1 MRLSAASRS
10 EMNRGVRSPFSL
22 CGAFMLRRRQGTP
35 DTGDDHE
42 MHITRRKTK
51 QIRVGNVK
59 IGGDAPI
66 SVQSMCSTDTRDVAA
81 TVEQIRQL
89 EAVGCELIRVA
100 VPDMEAAE
108 ALRKIKAQMS
118 VPLIADIHFDHRLA
132 VKAAG
137 VVDCV
142 RINPG
147 NIGAWWKVTEVIK
160 AVNDRGIPLRIGVNG
175 GSLERALL
183 DKYGYPTAEALAE
196 SALNAVHA
204 LEDVGFTNMKVSLKA
219 SDVHLAIDA
228 YWLFAHQTDYPLHI
242 GITEA
247 GTVMTGAV
255 KSAIG
260 LGWLLSHG
268 IGDTLRV
275 SLAADPVE
283 EVKVGFEIL
292 KSLELRHRGINV
304 IACPT
309 CGRVEIDVVRMA
321 NELEKRL
328 AHIKTPLN
336 VSVLGCVVNGIGEG
350 KEADIGVAGGEGV
363 GILFKKG
370 KLLRKV
376 PMAELMDRLIEEVEL
391 LAREKEAEGA
401 RDEQPAPP
409 YEHAS
414 SPVRSD
420 GSMATSSLVRELP
433 VI

>member
-1 MRLSAASRS
+1 
-10 EMNRGVRSPFSL
+10 
-22 CGAFMLRRRQGTP
+22 
-35 DTGDDHE
+35 
-42 MHITRRKTK
+42 MHITRRRTR
-51 QIRVGNVK
+51 QIQVGTVK

-66 SVQSMCSTDTRDVAA
+66 SVQSMCSTDTRDVDQ

-100 VPDMEAAE
+100 VPDEEAAA
-108 ALRKIKAQMS
+108 ALPRIKAAMT
-118 VPLIADIHFDHRLA
+118 VPLIADIHFDYRLA
-132 VKAAG
+132 VKAAA

-147 NIGAWWKVTEVIK
+147 NIGAWWKVEEVIK
-160 AVNDRGIPLRIGVNG
+160 AVNDRGIPIRVGVNG
-175 GSLERALL
+175 GSLERPLL
-183 DKYGYPTAEALAE
+183 EKYGWPSPEALSE

-219 SDVHLAIDA
+219 SDVHHAIDA
-228 YWLFAHQTDYPLHI
+228 YWLFAHQSDYPLHI

-247 GTVMTGAV
+247 GTAMTGAV

-260 LGWLLSHG
+260 LGYLLANG

-328 AHIKTPLN
+328 GHIKTPLN

-350 KEADIGVAGGEGV
+350 KEADIGIAGGEGK

-370 KLLRKV
+370 KLVRKV
-376 PMAELMDRLIEEVEL
+376 PMEELMDTLIEEVEQ
-391 LAREKEAEGA
+391 LAKEKEAEGNEEA
-401 RDEQPAPP
+401 PSGMDLSRRQPGSPQSDR
-409 YEHAS
+409 S
-414 SPVRSD
+414 STLGREIPV
-420 GSMATSSLVRELP
+420 LP
-433 VI
+433 HR

>member
-1 MRLSAASRS
+1 
-10 EMNRGVRSPFSL
+10 
-22 CGAFMLRRRQGTP
+22 
-35 DTGDDHE
+35 
-42 MHITRRKTK
+42 MHITRRKTR

-66 SVQSMCSTDTRDVAA
+66 SVQSMTIPSTRDVRA
-81 TVEQIRQL
+81 TVEQIHQL
-89 EAVGCELIRVA
+89 EQAGCELVRVA

-108 ALRKIKAQMS
+108 ALPKIKAQITI
-118 VPLIADIHFDHRLA
+118 PLIADIHFDHRLA
-132 VKAAG
+132 LKAAE

-147 NIGAWWKVTEVIK
+147 NIGAWWKTAEVIK
-160 AVNDRGIPLRIGVNG
+160 AVNDRGIPIRVGVNG
-175 GSLERALL
+175 GSLERHLL
-183 DKYGYPTAEALAE
+183 EKYGYPTAEALAE

-219 SDVHLAIDA
+219 SDVHMAIDA
-228 YWLFAHQTDYPLHI
+228 YWLFAQQSNHPLHI

-247 GTVMTGAV
+247 GTAQTGAV

-260 LGWLLSHG
+260 LGWLLSQG

-283 EVKVGFEIL
+283 EVRVGFEIL

-328 AHIKTPLN
+328 GHITVPLN

-350 KEADIGVAGGEGV
+350 KEADIGIAGGEGV
-363 GILFKKG
+363 GILFKQG
-370 KLLRKV
+370 KLVRKV
-376 PMAELMDRLIEEVEL
+376 PMEELMDTLIQEVEVM
-391 LAREKEAEGA
+391 ARERAAESGNGTSA
-401 RDEQPAPP
+401 TLSPHQADGGPKWDLLSHPSTSVPALALGRGR
-409 YEHAS
+409 EI
-414 SPVRSD
+414 PV
-420 GSMATSSLVRELP
+420 LP
-433 VI
+433 SKR

>member
-1 MRLSAASRS
+1 M
-10 EMNRGVRSPFSL
+10 
-22 CGAFMLRRRQGTP
+22 
-35 DTGDDHE
+35 
-42 MHITRRKTK
+42 
-51 QIRVGNVK
+51 
-59 IGGDAPI
+59 

-81 TVEQIRQL
+81 TVAQILQL
-89 EAVGCELIRVA
+89 EAAGCEVIRVA
-100 VPDMEAAE
+100 VPDDAAAA
-108 ALRKIKAQMS
+108 ALPKIKAAMT

-132 VKAAG
+132 LKAAEI
-137 VVDCV
+137 VDCV

-147 NIGAWWKVTEVIK
+147 NIGAWWKVEEVIK
-160 AVNDRGIPLRIGVNG
+160 AVNERGIPLRIGVNG
-175 GSLERALL
+175 GSLERPLL
-183 DKYGYPTAEALAE
+183 DKYGWPSPEALAE

-219 SDVHLAIDA
+219 SDVHHAIDA
-228 YWLFAHQTDYPLHI
+228 YWLFAHQSDYPVHI

-247 GTVMTGAV
+247 GTAMTGAV

-260 LGWLLSHG
+260 LGYLLSQG

-309 CGRVEIDVVRMA
+309 CGRVEIDVVKLA

-328 AHIKTPLN
+328 GHIKTPLN

-350 KEADIGVAGGEGV
+350 KEADIGIAGGEGK

-370 KLLRKV
+370 KLVRKV
-376 PMAELMDRLIEEVEL
+376 PIEELMDTLIHEVEL
-391 LAREKEAEGA
+391 MAKEKDAEGNGTA
-401 RDEQPAPP
+401 AVHSNGDWESIIPQSDQPTTLGK
-409 YEHAS
+409 EI
-414 SPVRSD
+414 PV
-420 GSMATSSLVRELP
+420 LP
-433 VI
+433 RQ

>member
-1 MRLSAASRS
+1 MY
-10 EMNRGVRSPFSL
+10 
-22 CGAFMLRRRQGTP
+22 
-35 DTGDDHE
+35 
-42 MHITRRKTK
+42 ITRRKTR
-51 QIRVGNVK
+51 QIQVGKVK
-59 IGGDAPI
+59 IGGDAPV
-66 SVQSMCSTDTRDVAA
+66 SVQSMTTTDTRDVNA
-81 TVEQIRQL
+81 TMEQIRRL
-89 EAVGCELIRVA
+89 EEAGCELIRVA
-100 VPDMEAAE
+100 VPDMEAAD
-108 ALRKIKAQMS
+108 ALPKIKAQMT

-132 VKAAG
+132 LKAAE

-160 AVNDRGIPLRIGVNG
+160 AVNDHGIPLRVGVNG
-175 GSLERALL
+175 GSLERPLL
-183 DKYGYPTAEALAE
+183 EKYGYPTAEALSE
-196 SALNAVHA
+196 SALNAVRA

-219 SDVHLAIDA
+219 SDVHMAVDA
-228 YWLFAHQTDYPLHI
+228 YYLFSQQSNYPLHI

-260 LGWLLSHG
+260 LGWLLSSG
-268 IGDTLRV
+268 VGDTLRV

-328 AHIKTPLN
+328 GHIKTPLN

-350 KEADIGVAGGEGV
+350 KEADIGIAGGEGV

-370 KLLRKV
+370 KLVRKV
-376 PMAELMDRLIEEVEL
+376 PIADLMECLIEEVDQM
-391 LAREKEAEGA
+391 AKEKEAEGSGETPVEHHA
-401 RDEQPAPP
+401 NGNGRSHQSSIALDHAPSTIR
-409 YEHAS
+409 EI
-414 SPVRSD
+414 PV
-420 GSMATSSLVRELP
+420 LP
-433 VI
+433 NKR

>member
-1 MRLSAASRS
+1 MY
-10 EMNRGVRSPFSL
+10 
-22 CGAFMLRRRQGTP
+22 
-35 DTGDDHE
+35 
-42 MHITRRKTK
+42 ITRRKTR
-51 QIRVGNVK
+51 QIQVGKVK
-59 IGGDAPI
+59 IGGDAPV
-66 SVQSMCSTDTRDVAA
+66 SVQSMTTTDTRDVNA
-81 TVEQIRQL
+81 TMEQIRRL
-89 EAVGCELIRVA
+89 EEAGCELVRVA
-100 VPDMEAAE
+100 VPDMEAADV
-108 ALRKIKAQMS
+108 LPKIKAQMT

-132 VKAAG
+132 LKSAE

-160 AVNDRGIPLRIGVNG
+160 AVNDHGIPLRVGVNG
-175 GSLERALL
+175 GSLERPLL
-183 DKYGYPTAEALAE
+183 EKYGFPTAEALSE
-196 SALNAVHA
+196 SALNAVRA

-219 SDVHLAIDA
+219 SDVHMAVDA
-228 YWLFAHQTDYPLHI
+228 YYLFSQQSNYPLHI

-247 GTVMTGAV
+247 GTAMTGAV

-260 LGWLLSHG
+260 LGWLLSSG
-268 IGDTLRV
+268 VGDTLRV

-328 AHIKTPLN
+328 GHIKTPLN

-350 KEADIGVAGGEGV
+350 KEADIGIAGGEGV

-370 KLLRKV
+370 KLVRKV
-376 PMAELMDRLIEEVEL
+376 PIAELMECLIEEVDQM
-391 LAREKEAEGA
+391 AKEKEA
-401 RDEQPAPP
+401 
-409 YEHAS
+409 
-414 SPVRSD
+414 D
-420 GSMATSSLVRELP
+420 GSGETPVEHHANGNGRSHQPSIALDHAPSTIREIPVLP
-433 VI
+433 NQR

>member
-1 MRLSAASRS
+1 
-10 EMNRGVRSPFSL
+10 
-22 CGAFMLRRRQGTP
+22 
-35 DTGDDHE
+35 

-51 QIRVGNVK
+51 QIQVGTVK

-66 SVQSMCSTDTRDVAA
+66 SVQSMCSTDTRNVQK

-100 VPDMEAAE
+100 VPDEEAAA
-108 ALRKIKAQMS
+108 ALPRIKAAMT
-118 VPLIADIHFDHRLA
+118 VPLIADIHFDYRLA
-132 VKAAG
+132 VKAAA

-147 NIGAWWKVTEVIK
+147 NIGAWWKVEEVIK
-160 AVNDRGIPLRIGVNG
+160 AVSDRGIPIRVGVNG
-175 GSLERALL
+175 GSLERPLL
-183 DKYGYPTAEALAE
+183 EKYGWPSPEALAE

-204 LEDVGFTNMKVSLKA
+204 LEDIGFTNMKVSLKA
-219 SDVHLAIDA
+219 SDVHHAIDA
-228 YWLFAHQTDYPLHI
+228 YWLFAHQSNYPLHI

-247 GTVMTGAV
+247 GTAMTGAV

-260 LGWLLSHG
+260 LGYLLAHG
-268 IGDTLRV
+268 IGDTIRV

-328 AHIKTPLN
+328 SHIKTPLN

-350 KEADIGVAGGEGV
+350 KEADIGIAGGEGK

-370 KLLRKV
+370 KLVRKV
-376 PMAELMDRLIEEVEL
+376 PMEELMDTLIEEVEQ
-391 LAREKEAEGA
+391 LAKEKEAEG
-401 RDEQPAPP
+401 DEKAVSGGDPSGWQPA
-409 YEHAS
+409 
-414 SPVRSD
+414 SPRSD
-420 GSMATSSLVRELP
+420 RSSTLGKEIPVLP
-433 VI
+433 HR